1 MRELAFFM
9 PQVYNVFMVF
19 LILISLITLGGIIY
33 LAVSSQSSFKLKV
46 TALGAL
52 ALMVTTVIIC
62 MIRFL
67 KSSAVPKQRLL
78 PDMDPSDLPPVPT
91 GHNMPMLIMLIIFLI
106 ALFTMVVIVSMREN
120 KRTNNK
126 ENKGFADESFPDDWE

>member
-1 MRELAFFM
+1 MF
-9 PQVYNVFMVF
+9 F
-19 LILISLITLGGIIY
+19 LILISLVTLSGIIY

-78 PDMDPSDLPPVPT
+78 PDMDPSDLPPVST
-91 GHNMPMLIMLIIFLI
+91 EHNVPMMIMMIIFLI
-106 ALFTMVVIVSMREN
+106 ALFAMVAIVSLREY
-120 KRTNNK
+120 KKTSGGK
-126 ENKGFADESFPDDWE
+126 ENKNFADDNFADDSFPDDWE